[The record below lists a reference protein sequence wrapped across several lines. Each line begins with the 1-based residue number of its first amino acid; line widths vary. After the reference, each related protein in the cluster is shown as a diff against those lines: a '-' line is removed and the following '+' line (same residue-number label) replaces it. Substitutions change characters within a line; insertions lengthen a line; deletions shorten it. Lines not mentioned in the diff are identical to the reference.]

1 MLTVDFIGLLFT
13 VFLAGVRYPV
23 HVIAAAAIHEAGRVA
38 MALFLHGHIDSVL
51 AAGAF
56 GSTVA
61 SNIKAGG
68 GPALL
73 LALSGPLTSLIISAG
88 TGGIAREKATDLL
101 NPLAPAHCPFAVVNL
116 RLACLSALYTIWNF
130 F

>member
-1 MLTVDFIGLLFT
+1 MLTIDFIGLLFT
-13 VFLAGVRYPV
+13 IFLAGVRYPV
-23 HVIAAAAIHEAGRVA
+23 HVLGAAAIHELGRVA

-56 GSTVA
+56 GATVA
-61 SNIKAGG
+61 SNLKSG
-68 GPALL
+68 GPAMLI
-73 LALSGPLTSLIISAG
+73 AFSGPLTSLIISAG
-88 TGGIAREKATDLL
+88 TGGVTREKPAGII
-101 NPLAPAHCPFAVVNL
+101 NPMAAAHYPFAVVNL